1 MRMTTMPAIILAAG
15 ASRRLGQPK
24 QLIRIAGET
33 LLDRTLRMVC
43 DSGAGPAL
51 VVLGAHQDT
60 IQSIVD
66 LAKARSIINP
76 NWEQGI
82 ATSIHVGIHAAQELD
97 ATAALLLV
105 CDQPRLTA
113 EHLRELMVAHEKA
126 TGPTIVASAYAG
138 ILGIPAI
145 FPASQF
151 PHLLALQGDAGA
163 RHLLRNPNCALI
175 SVPFTGGEIDLD
187 TLSDLAKLEADSG
200 N

>member
-1 MRMTTMPAIILAAG
+1 MTMPAIILAAG

-24 QLIRIAGET
+24 QLVRIAGET
-33 LLDRTLRMVC
+33 LLDRTIRMVR

-51 VVLGAHQDT
+51 VVLGAHQDA

-66 LAKARSIINP
+66 LAEVRSIINP

-82 ATSIHVGIHAAQELD
+82 ATSIHAGISAAQELG
-97 ATAALLLV
+97 AAAVLLLV

-113 EHLRELMVAHEKA
+113 EHLRGLIAAHDKA
-126 TGPTIVASAYAG
+126 PPPTIAASAYAG
-138 ILGIPAI
+138 ISGIPAI

-163 RHLLRNPNCALI
+163 RHLLQNPDCAML
-175 SVPFTGGEIDLD
+175 SVSFTGGEIDLD
-187 TLSDLAKLEADSG
+187 TLSDLANLEAT
-200 N
+200 NEN